1 MALYCVSEELK
12 YFHTILTIFL
22 LLDIIPIH
30 WEGSLIY
37 AHCHWRFLEIGK
49 GVEPKILCETLNQ
62 YMIYLIHLTASKKVY
77 HSLNIERVAAVLEL
91 HIHYSLF
98 PLSIIQIPLLCSH
111 ISQLFAPDNIS
122 PPRCRNRSGLCP
134 LELATNLGQGFHNHG
149 EGRYQQLGL
158 LNRR

>member
-1 MALYCVSEELK
+1 MSVVNGGISCHKGGDGTKALYCVSEELK

-37 AHCHWRFLEIGK
+37 AHCHWRFVEFGK
-49 GVEPKILCETLNQ
+49 GVNLQIFCETLSK
-62 YMIYLIHLTASKKVY
+62 YMIYLILDLIHLTASKKVY

-98 PLSIIQIPLLCSH
+98 PLSII
-111 ISQLFAPDNIS
+111 
-122 PPRCRNRSGLCP
+122 
-134 LELATNLGQGFHNHG
+134 
-149 EGRYQQLGL
+149 
-158 LNRR
+158 